1 MIESIGIRNLGVI
14 ESAQLQLSSGFTAL
28 TGETGAGKTVVLNA
42 LGLLIGARA
51 DSGQVRTGQAQ
62 LFVEG
67 SWRIS
72 DPTLT
77 QQVID
82 CGGVIEDQVL
92 IVNRSVSTDGK
103 SRAALGGAAVPAG
116 TLASISEALV
126 TVHGQSDQQRLRS
139 ASAQRDA
146 LDEYGGEPVLSAKA
160 AFSQSF
166 EAFRELRLRLERMQ
180 SKSGQDQVRVQELRM
195 LVREIEELAPEPNE
209 LEVIEEAL
217 NRLSNVEQLQLTAA
231 RAHELLSSE
240 DGPTGLMLMG
250 QASKTLETS
259 SDPQLRKMGEEL
271 AEVVSIGSEISAR
284 LSSYLL
290 DLEADPAQLEALQA
304 RKQALVA
311 LERRSGKTIST
322 LTEELPQYHDEL
334 LDLDSSDDQLEKLE
348 IQLAALESQAYA
360 AAAVLGKARSSAAES
375 LSAEVLRELGQLAMS
390 GIRFSISVTQGE
402 ILEASGLDRVEF
414 LIANPGSEPRSLAKG
429 ASGGELSRLM
439 LAIELVLVA
448 NRPLPTMIF
457 DEVDAGVGG
466 QAALELG
473 KRLKKLAEKTQVI
486 VVTHLPQVAA
496 LADHQIQVAKDSE
509 GGITSSSVRE
519 LSGDERIT
527 EIARMLSGNPDSAAA
542 LLHAREL
549 LNL

>member
-1 MIESIGIRNLGVI
+1 M
-14 ESAQLQLSSGFTAL
+14 
-28 TGETGAGKTVVLNA
+28 VLNA

-166 EAFRELRLRLERMQ
+166 EAFRELKLRLERMQ
-180 SKSGQDQVRVQELRM
+180 SKSGQDQVRLQELRM

-250 QASKTLETS
+250 QASKTLETA

-322 LTEELPQYHDEL
+322 LTLELPHYHDEL
-334 LDLDSSDDQLEKLE
+334 LDLDSSDEQLEKLE

-375 LSAEVLRELGQLAMS
+375 LSAEVLSELGQLAMS
-390 GIRFSISVTQGE
+390 GIRFSISVTQVE

>member
-28 TGETGAGKTVVLNA
+28 TGETGAGKTMVLNA

-180 SKSGQDQVRVQELRM
+180 SKLGQDQVRVQELRM

-217 NRLSNVEQLQLTAA
+217 NRLSNVEQLQQTAA

-334 LDLDSSDDQLEKLE
+334 LDLDSSDEQLEKLE

-402 ILEASGLDRVEF
+402 ILGASGLDRVEF

-527 EIARMLSGNPDSAAA
+527 EIARMLSGNPNSAAA